1 MRKITA
7 VLISVTLIAA
17 FGGLVYYGL
26 MHSRGVPTAVEE
38 PKKIILEAPFINT
51 EIDLAKGISPEIWDS
66 LKTEKI
72 ELIYQLTV
80 LPWPK
85 KGLIPSLI
93 VKAFHNKADIFFY
106 LSWEDDTEDR
116 RLETNKFSDACAIMF
131 PMDEKAQP
139 SSIMMGFLGRSN
151 IWQWKASQDIQ
162 YWLNELPKTEVY
174 VDYYYPFEE
183 EETLSVSKVI
193 PKSAVNDLIAIRVGT
208 VTPKDIQNVSG
219 RGFWKDGHWQ
229 VVFKRSLEVVA
240 TQDDAAF
247 NPGKRLCAFAVWNG
261 AKGDRGG
268 RKSISDWVELKIR

>member
-1 MRKITA
+1 MKKITA
-7 VLISVTLIAA
+7 IFISVTLIAA

-26 MHSRGVPTAVEE
+26 MHSRGVPTVVEE

-51 EIDLAKGISPEIWDS
+51 EIDLAKGISLEIWDNI
-66 LKTEKI
+66 KTEEI
-72 ELIYQLTV
+72 GLIYQLTV

-85 KGLIPSLI
+85 KGLIPSI
-93 VKAFHNKADIFFY
+93 TVKVFHNKEDIYFY
-106 LSWEDDTEDR
+106 LSWEDDSEDR
-116 RLETNKFSDACAIMF
+116 ALKTGKFSDACAIMF

-162 YWLNELPKTEVY
+162 YWLNELPKTEAY

-208 VTPKDIQNVSG
+208 VTPKDTQNVSG

-229 VVFKRSLEVVA
+229 VVFKRSLKVVD

-247 NPGKRLCAFAVWNG
+247 NPGKRLCAFAIWNG